1 MAPATAIPWFVAVM
15 SSITAGA
22 SLSML
27 SLGWAMW
34 KNQKQHDRAL
44 FGDDSVEEWDGLVK
58 KVAENRE
65 ALEERG
71 DL

>member
-1 MAPATAIPWFVAVM
+1 MPGMAVSWFVAAMASV
-15 SSITAGA
+15 TAGA

-27 SLGWAMW
+27 GLGWAMW

-44 FGDDSVEEWDGLVK
+44 FGDEEIDDWDGLVT

-65 ALEERG
+65 ALEQRG